1 MHYVVQVQGYK
12 YYAGTRGGWGW
23 GWGCGGVGWVRRR
36 PVERQNIFIIIAC
49 APQPLI
55 PGMTAESPVDKLL
68 PAGLLC
74 SLWCK

>member
-12 YYAGTRGGWGW
+12 YYTGTRGGWR
-23 GWGCGGVGWVRRR
+23 GGVGWLMRR

-49 APQPLI
+49 APEPLI